1 MCKKSAFE
9 MTPWECHEYIC
20 ELREIIDNLTSDIRF
35 AEELADRV
43 MQDIHTQWEMDH
55 VLEDRPEAMFEVY
68 RAMLIKLENDMKMLS
83 AHPITN
89 YTDNY
94 ER

>member
-1 MCKKSAFE
+1 MYTRSAFD
-9 MTPWECHEYIC
+9 MTPTECHQYIC
-20 ELREIIDNLTSDIRF
+20 DLRDIIDSLTSDIRF
-35 AEELADRV
+35 GEELADRV

-55 VLEDRPEAMFEVY
+55 VLKDKPDALLEVY
-68 RAMLIKLENDMKMLS
+68 RAMLLKLEGDMKMLS

-94 ER
+94 EV